1 MTMRTNERPP
11 ITVPQRID
19 ICQPRSTV
27 LPNGVPLHVLDC
39 TDQDVARVS
48 FVFSAGTAFQRTP
61 FSASSTANLMAEGTT
76 MFTAQQVAEQLDF
89 YGSFYEVSLDRDYAV
104 ITFVSLLKFFPQTLE
119 IAREILLSP
128 VFDENEIA
136 IYCNKRKQ
144 RLAVERSK
152 AAFQAREIF
161 SQSIFGPEHPYG
173 VSYPESYYDEV
184 TRERLVEFY
193 ERRYTA
199 GNCFVVCSGR
209 LDAGTTDAIA
219 ALAGDIPRGGDTAPG
234 DFPAPHSIRSKYKKY
249 DGAVQSA
256 IRIGK
261 LLFARNHPDFIP
273 MQVVTTIL
281 GGYFGSRLV
290 HNLRE
295 EHGYTYGI
303 YSAMANLER
312 AGYMAIATEVA
323 TEATQDALEQIFMET
338 ERLRSELVDD
348 QELDMVRNIMTGEVM
363 RVLDGPFGIADVT
376 IENIQNGNGND
387 YLDKFLE
394 TVRSIT
400 PEQVRDMAAKYL
412 DRDSFTTVIVG
423 DDPSG
428 GSFGLEK

>member
-1 MTMRTNERPP
+1 MAMRINERPP
-11 ITVPQRID
+11 ITVPGKID
-19 ICQPRSTV
+19 ICQPGSRV
-27 LPNGVPLHVLDC
+27 LANGVALHVLNC

-48 FVFSAGTAFQRTP
+48 FVFRAGTAFQRTP
-61 FSASSTANLMAEGTT
+61 FSASSAANLMAEGTKS
-76 MFTAQQVAEQLDF
+76 FTAQQVAERLDF

-104 ITFVSLLKFFPQTLE
+104 ITFVSLLKFFMQTLE
-119 IAREILLSP
+119 IAREILLLP
-128 VFDENEIA
+128 IFDENEIA

-173 VSYPESYYDEV
+173 VSYPESYYDDV
-184 TRERLVEFY
+184 TREGLVEFY

-199 GNCFVVCSGR
+199 ENCFVVCSGK
-209 LDAGTTDAIA
+209 LDATTIDAIA
-219 ALAGDIPRGGDTAPG
+219 ALAGDIPHGENSGPG
-234 DFPAPHSIRSKYKKY
+234 NFPAPHSIRSKYKKY

-261 LLFARNHPDFIP
+261 LLFTRNHPDFVP

-295 EHGYTYGI
+295 EHGYTYGV
-303 YSAMANLER
+303 YSAMANLEH
-312 AGYMAIATEVA
+312 AGYMAIATEIA
-323 TEATQDALEQIFMET
+323 TEATRDALEQIFAET
-338 ERLRSELVDD
+338 ERLRNELVDP

-387 YLDKFLE
+387 YLDRFLD

-400 PEQVRDMAAKYL
+400 PEQVRDTAAKYL
-412 DRDSFTTVIVG
+412 DKDSFTIVVVG

-428 GSFGLEK
+428 GTFGLEK